1 LNEKYPFVSV
11 IIPTLNKEKY
21 IETTL
26 LSIKNQDYKGKYEII
41 VVDSNSKDM
50 TVKIARKY
58 ADKVIVTKRRGVS
71 VGRNIGAEVAKGEIL
86 IFVDAD
92 TTLLP
97 NVISKVVGHLRR
109 KKVVGVVVPILCDN
123 LKDWFISILVEVSY
137 YTLSKLNLHP
147 LRGCC
152 FGCKRDV
159 FFKVGCFDEKLHLA
173 EDIELG
179 SRIKKI
185 GKIEYITD
193 TYAIGSS
200 RRLKRLGLFR
210 TICAW
215 PFGYIKIKIFNKQP
229 EYPPVR

>member
-1 LNEKYPFVSV
+1 MNEKYPFVSV

-137 YTLSKLNLHP
+137 YTL
-147 LRGCC
+147 
-152 FGCKRDV
+152 
-159 FFKVGCFDEKLHLA
+159 
-173 EDIELG
+173 
-179 SRIKKI
+179 
-185 GKIEYITD
+185 
-193 TYAIGSS
+193 
-200 RRLKRLGLFR
+200 
-210 TICAW
+210 
-215 PFGYIKIKIFNKQP
+215 
-229 EYPPVR
+229 